1 MDTEGPR
8 QATTDHGPLSA
19 FGYPFWLNPT
29 TIKGTLAAAIGLFVL
44 ATPNLSGFV
53 LRLLVGG
60 ALVISGGSAI
70 WFAVA
75 TLHQRQRRAGVLQGV
90 ISVVAGLA
98 LLVYPAHTLSIIVR
112 VAAVYLAVRGIA
124 TLWHGYRVV
133 PPGRRRLDVVRA
145 VLMVVFAG
153 VMFFLPSAV
162 VSSLLIV
169 GAGISVIV
177 GGIMIGYGFNHAG
190 EADLVE
196 LDTASIIGIVKSWA
210 AGRDL
215 GDIRREEI
223 AEGLYFEPPERT
235 GKLVAWWVMLVLSVA
250 IATFAIIQDSTAVVI
265 GAMLIAP
272 LMTPIVGAAA
282 AIVNGWSKR
291 MVASFALIVA
301 GVAGAIGLAFIIGVW
316 APPLVPLTS
325 NSQVTSR
332 ISPNVIDMAIA
343 IAAGAAGAFAI
354 VDKRVSD
361 SIAGVAI
368 AVALVPP
375 LGVVGLLLQAGMGA
389 DALGA
394 FLLFLTNLVS
404 IILAATLV
412 FFLTGFAPFDRWRA
426 HRDQIVGTLGTVL
439 TAALIILI
447 PLTLTAKG
455 ILASASTQS
464 TANRTVAE
472 WLGDDSTLRVVNVT
486 SSTESVTVV
495 LSGEGAVPPV
505 EDLDRQLEE
514 RIGRPISVEV
524 EYVPTVIYRS
534 DER

>member
-1 MDTEGPR
+1 MGTEGS
-8 QATTDHGPLSA
+8 QHQDVDHGPLSA
-19 FGYPFWLNPT
+19 YGYPFWLNPT

-44 ATPNLSGFV
+44 STPDLSGFV
-53 LRLLVGG
+53 LRILIGG
-60 ALVISGGSAI
+60 GLAISGASAV
-70 WFAVA
+70 WFAVV
-75 TLHQRQRRAGVLQGV
+75 TLHDRQRRSAVLQGIV
-90 ISVVAGLA
+90 SVVAGLA
-98 LLVYPAHTLSIIVR
+98 LVIYPARTLSIIVR
-112 VAAVYLAVRGIA
+112 LAAVYLAVRGIA
-124 TLWHGYRVV
+124 TLWQGYRVL
-133 PPGRRRLDVVRA
+133 PAGRRRLDVVRA
-145 VLMVVFAG
+145 ALMVVFAG
-153 VMFFLPSAV
+153 VMFFIPAAI

-169 GAGISVIV
+169 GAGLAVIV

-190 EADLVE
+190 DADLME
-196 LDTASIIGIVKSWA
+196 LDTASIIGIIKSWA
-210 AGRDL
+210 AGQDL
-215 GDIRREEI
+215 GDLRREEI
-223 AEGLYFEPPERT
+223 AEGLYFEPPDRT
-235 GKLVAWWVMLVLSVA
+235 GKLVAWWVMLLLSVS
-250 IATFAIIQDSTAVVI
+250 IATFAILQDSTAVVI

-291 MVASFALIVA
+291 MIASFALIVA

-375 LGVVGLLLQAGMGA
+375 LGVVGLLLQEGMGA

-426 HRDQIVGTLGTVL
+426 HRDQIIGTLGTVL
-439 TAALIILI
+439 TAALVILI

-464 TANRTVAE
+464 TANRTVDE
-472 WLGDDSTLRVVNVT
+472 WLGEDTTLRVVNVT
-486 SSTESVTVV
+486 SSADSVSVV

-505 EDLDRQLEE
+505 DDLDRQLEE
-514 RIGRPISVEV
+514 RIGRPVTVEV

-534 DER
+534 DDG